1 LARPSPGVT
10 IAVIFDRIES
20 LEFFLMAS
28 EGSVTRWFS
37 ALQEGDSSAAQ
48 QLWERYFQQLVA
60 LARQKLT
67 GKRQGVADEEDV
79 ALSAFDSFCRNAE
92 KGRFPRLLDRDSL
105 WRLLMVITCRKAAHL
120 IRDQGRLKRGGSTA
134 VELSES
140 DCLDQVLSREPDP
153 EFAVEVAEQ
162 CERLLC
168 KLADPRLERVAL
180 RRMEGYSVEEIAAEL
195 GCAPRS
201 VKRKLQLIRG
211 IWENEGGP

>member
-1 LARPSPGVT
+1 
-10 IAVIFDRIES
+10 
-20 LEFFLMAS
+20 MAS